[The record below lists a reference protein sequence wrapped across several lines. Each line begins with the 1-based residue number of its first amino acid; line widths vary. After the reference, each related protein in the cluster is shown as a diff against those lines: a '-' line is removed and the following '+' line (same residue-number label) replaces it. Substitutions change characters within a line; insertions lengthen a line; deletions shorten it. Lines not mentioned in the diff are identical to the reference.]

1 MTKKRRLPRIL
12 LYILLTLL
20 VIWFM
25 AVQSGWMAMR
35 TPDAEWLRKLR
46 ESGQSLSPHFYEI
59 PDANGRAIHTIQVS
73 AADSLPLAVL
83 VHGSPGSADAYLTY
97 LADTA
102 LAKGL
107 RLAAIDRPGFGYTTG
122 FGKPE
127 PSLAAQAGAVWA
139 VVRELSPQRKV
150 ILVGHSLGGPVICR
164 LAMDHPDV
172 VAGLVIVAGSID
184 PDQEEHPWWQAAID
198 PPPLKWLIPIA
209 LWTSN
214 HEIKPLESEMRAML
228 PLWSRITCPVRVLHA
243 QDDQLVPV
251 ANAEFAR
258 RQLVNSSDLQ
268 VQILPTG
275 DHFIL
280 WNNQTA
286 VHAAVLDLAKKGD
299 WKAPADEAGN

>member
-1 MTKKRRLPRIL
+1 MSTSLPAAKKRRRLPRIL
-12 LYILLTLL
+12 LYSFLILLA
-20 VIWFM
+20 IWFI

-35 TPDAEWLRKLR
+35 TPDAEWADKLPQ
-46 ESGQSLSPHFYEI
+46 SGQPLSPHFYEI
-59 PDANGRAIHTIQVS
+59 PDASGRAIHAIQVS
-73 AADSLPLAVL
+73 AADTLPLAVL
-83 VHGSPGSADAYLTY
+83 VHGSPGSADAYLAY

-102 LAKGL
+102 LTKVL
-107 RLAAIDRPGFGYTTG
+107 RMAAIDRPGFGYTAG
-122 FGKPE
+122 FGQPE
-127 PSLAAQAGAVWA
+127 PSLAAQANAVWA

-164 LAMDHPDV
+164 LAMDHPEV

-198 PPPLKWLIPIA
+198 VPPLKWLTPKA

-214 HEIKPLESEMRAML
+214 HEIKGLEAELRAML
-228 PLWSRITCPVRVLHA
+228 PLWPRITCPVRVLHA

-258 RQLVNSSDLQ
+258 RQLTGSSDLQ

-286 VHAAVLDLAKKGD
+286 VRAAVLDLVKKRD
-299 WKAPADEAGN
+299 